1 MQGKENVSHVQIETS
16 KVNVALKWR
25 MATTVRRHYLTQHTA
40 SLEEPNYDTQHH
52 YHGMI
57 HRKNEVERTRSS

>member
-25 MATTVRRHYLTQHTA
+25 VATTVRRHSLTQHTA
-40 SLEEPNYDTQHH
+40 SIEEPNYHTQYH
-52 YHGMI
+52 YHGMVL
-57 HRKNEVERTRSS
+57 RKIEAGPTRSS

>member
-1 MQGKENVSHVQIETS
+1 MQGKENVSYAQMETS

-25 MATTVRRHYLTQHTA
+25 VATTLRRHKLAQHIA
-40 SLEEPNYDTQHH
+40 SLEEPHYHTQYH

-57 HRKNEVERTRSS
+57 SRKIEARLTRSS